1 MIGMQTLRFQL
12 GGVALVVPENGQV
25 TLGTSEMGKTKVSP
39 GRNRNEGR
47 GVQEEQG
54 QVGGGRLKA
63 SCL

>member
-39 GRNRNEGR
+39 GEK
-47 GVQEEQG
+47 Q
-54 QVGGGRLKA
+54 K
-63 SCL
+63 